1 MKKLFIGFLMMLAG
15 SAWAEWQLVSSTN
28 DGEIYL
34 HYESIR
40 IDGTMRKSWS
50 IQNLSHRDESGEL
63 SRRINMEHDCENER
77 FRMISISTYSE
88 PMAQGDE
95 MFNEYLSDSEWHDIA
110 QATSM
115 ATILEI
121 VCSKLPT
128 P

>member
-15 SAWAEWQLVSSTN
+15 SAWAEWRLVSSN
-28 DGEIYL
+28 NGAEIYL

-40 IDGTMRKSWS
+40 KDGTMRKSWL
-50 IQNLSHRDESGEL
+50 IQNLSLRDESGEL

-77 FRMISISTYSE
+77 FHMISISTHSG

-95 MFNEYLSDSEWHDIA
+95 MFNEYLSNSEWHDIE

-121 VCSKLPT
+121 VCSK
-128 P
+128 